1 MAVLNVR
8 FAIIFSPSISSK
20 SIHPRHTDRKVN
32 SIQFIVIYCQYDHFL
47 LKIFMLVTIKK
58 TS

>member
-32 SIQFIVIYCQYDHFL
+32 SIQFNSL
-47 LKIFMLVTIKK
+47 LSIANTIIFY
-58 TS
+58 